1 MILLEPNSGHEVV
14 VYTFV
19 FLVCTPDA
27 QMSNESI
34 IHVTT
39 VTDVD
44 LSKLASL
51 EDMKAAAANVDMV
64 HKMEEIL
71 MQWYK
76 QIEQVG
82 KMLNHFL
89 NVSHCR

>member
-1 MILLEPNSGHEVV
+1 
-14 VYTFV
+14 
-19 FLVCTPDA
+19 
-27 QMSNESI
+27 MSNESI

-51 EDMKAAAANVDMV
+51 EAMKAAAANVDMV
-64 HKMEEIL
+64 HEMEEIL

-82 KMLNHFL
+82 KILI
-89 NVSHCR
+89 